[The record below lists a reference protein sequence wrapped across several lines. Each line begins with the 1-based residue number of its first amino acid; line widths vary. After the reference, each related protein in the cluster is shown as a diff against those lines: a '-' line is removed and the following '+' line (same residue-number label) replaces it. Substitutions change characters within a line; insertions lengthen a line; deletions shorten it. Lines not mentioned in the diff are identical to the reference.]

1 MPMASFYAAR
11 FFLQRPLLRL
21 YTTTVHPP
29 TIREQ
34 LTAGVKNALKN
45 KDPFTSTLLRS
56 VLSEV
61 YAADKAKGPVSQ
73 STIVSI
79 MRKAV
84 ARRNE
89 AIDQYTKANRQDL
102 VDKESK
108 EATALAAFLP
118 PLLSEA
124 EIDTR
129 LRAAIEAEGISADND
144 PRKSAGKIMKAF
156 YAAVDKSGV
165 DTPLVKQRLD
175 ILLPQK

>member
-1 MPMASFYAAR
+1 MASLGVAR
-11 FFLQRPLLRL
+11 CFLQRPLLRL
-21 YTTTVHPP
+21 YTTSVQPP

-73 STIVSI
+73 SAIVSI
-79 MRKAV
+79 IRKAV
-84 ARRNE
+84 ARRND
-89 AIDQYTKANRQDL
+89 AINQYTKANRQDL

-108 EATALAAFLP
+108 ETEALAAFLP

-124 EIDTR
+124 EIDSR
-129 LRAAIEAEGISADND
+129 LRAAMEVEGVSTNSDS
-144 PRKSAGKIMKAF
+144 RKSTGKILKAF
-156 YAAVDKSGV
+156 YAAVDKSEV
-165 DTPLVKQRLD
+165 DASVVKQRLD
-175 ILLPQK
+175 LLLPQK